1 MSLTHNL
8 YFLQITVGLE
18 FIIKSYK
25 NSFMY
30 QVHILEMF
38 KIPW

>member
-1 MSLTHNL
+1 
-8 YFLQITVGLE
+8 
-18 FIIKSYK
+18 
-25 NSFMY
+25 MY